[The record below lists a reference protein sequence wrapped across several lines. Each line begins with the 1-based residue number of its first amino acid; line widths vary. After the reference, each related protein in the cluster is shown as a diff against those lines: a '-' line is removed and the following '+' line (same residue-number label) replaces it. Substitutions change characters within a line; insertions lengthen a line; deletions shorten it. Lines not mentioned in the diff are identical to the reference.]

1 MSSKDL
7 ILANEE
13 IQALEV
19 IAKHAHDSKFFNNLG
34 GLPGIFSI
42 MLYAKELGVMPMQAV
57 MGGMH
62 SIMGKVQIAPQ
73 LMNAMIRKAG
83 HKMKIDSN
91 DQRCIIEGTRK
102 DTGESCIVSF
112 SIEDAKKAGLYK
124 DNGGWAK
131 YPSDMCFARAIS
143 RLARRLFPDVIGM
156 AYVDGEIPEKDE
168 DDKDTKPA
176 ADVTFSEH
184 SANIQESDDI
194 AGWLIQFKDKF
205 RSIENMDYDLSEF
218 IDFTAKK
225 SNKSTL
231 DTLKMAVKHHEKFAK
246 SYLKWVEEK
255 KPLEEI
261 SITTEEKGVDSNA
274 KQLTLV

>member
-1 MSSKDL
+1 MGKESV
-7 ILANEE
+7 LANEE

-102 DTGESCIVSF
+102 DTGETCTVSF

-156 AYVDGEIPEKDE
+156 AYVEGEVEADDEKE
-168 DDKDTKPA
+168 TKSTIEAPTIDTEPSEAELSA
-176 ADVTFSEH
+176 A
-184 SANIQESDDI
+184 
-194 AGWLIQFKDKF
+194 FKEKF
-205 RSIENMDYDLSEF
+205 KAIENMDFDLNDFVEF
-218 IDFTAKK
+218 TSKK
-225 SNKSTL
+225 SGKSTRE
-231 DTLKMAVKHHEKFAK
+231 TMKQAVKNHERFEKA
-246 SYLKWVEEK
+246 YLKWVEEK

-261 SITTEEKGVDSNA
+261 SIVEEAKVGEVNA
-274 KQLTLV
+274 KQMNLV